1 MRSIHRGAWAFFVL
15 ALSLGACAR
24 GTKTKA
30 VYETVDV
37 EKRNIVVS
45 ATATGSIEPVF
56 TVEVKSKASGEIIE
70 MHAETGDDV
79 KPHQLLARVDPREA
93 RTALAQAKADLGVAE
108 AQLANAKME
117 MARADTFYKR
127 QIITQVEY
135 ETDRLAYASATAGVV
150 RAQSAL
156 DNAQD
161 QMDDTEIR
169 APMSATIIAKSAE
182 LGTVISSPTRDVGGG
197 TVLFTMAN
205 LDTVQVRAMVDETDI
220 GKIAAGL
227 PASISVDA
235 FPDRKF
241 EGSVLKIEPQATV
254 NQNVTMFPVLV
265 RLANPGHALKPGMNG
280 EVEVHVGNRQDVLAI
295 PYSALRTQS
304 DVASAA
310 TVLGL
315 DPQDVQQ
322 QLALASQSGGAAGAS
337 AGGANGRTPGQR
349 GEAAANPGPSDS
361 TGARRDSTKAVAGGA
376 GTITLPNGSTI
387 ELPPGVKESDVR
399 AAMNKRMSGQELSDD
414 ERALLRKVFSR
425 AGGGGG
431 GGGRSGGGFGGRQSR
446 AMASNYIVFVMRNGK
461 PVPVQIK
468 TGLTDLDYV
477 EVLSGLNE
485 GDKVLLLPSAG
496 LVNSQRD
503 MRERFQRMTG
513 GGGLPGVQQSSGQR
527 PTTTGSR

>member
-1 MRSIHRGAWAFFVL
+1 MRRIHRGAWAFVIL
-15 ALSLGACAR
+15 ILSVGACAR
-24 GTKTKA
+24 SSKNKA
-30 VYETVDV
+30 TYETVDV

-45 ATATGSIEPVF
+45 ATATGTIEPVR
-56 TVEVKSKASGEIIE
+56 TVDVKSKASGEIIE
-70 MHAETGDDV
+70 MRVETGDEV
-79 KPHQLLARVDPREA
+79 KPQQLLARIDPREA
-93 RTALAQAKADLGVAE
+93 RTTLAQAQADLQVAK

-117 MARADTFYKR
+117 LARADTFYKR

-135 ETDRLAYASATAGVV
+135 ENTRLSYATANAGVV
-150 RAQSAL
+150 RAQGAL

-169 APMSATIIAKSAE
+169 APVLGTIIAKNVE

-220 GKIAAGL
+220 GKIAPGL
-227 PASISVDA
+227 PSTISVDA
-235 FPDRKF
+235 FPDHKF

-295 PYSALRTQS
+295 PYSALRTQQ

-322 QLALASQSGGAAGAS
+322 QLAMAQSGGAAGA
-337 AGGANGRTPGQR
+337 NGRATGQR
-349 GEAAANPGPSDS
+349 GEASANPSPSDS
-361 TGARRDSTKAVAGGA
+361 TGARRDGTQAAPPTGGA
-376 GTITLPNGSTI
+376 GTMTLPNGATVT
-387 ELPPGVKESDVR
+387 LPPGVKESDVR
-399 AAMNKRMSGQELSDD
+399 SVMQKRMSGQDLSDD
-414 ERALLRKVFSR
+414 DRALMRKVFAR

-431 GGGRSGGGFGGRQSR
+431 RTGGGGFGGRQSR
-446 AMASNYIVFVMRNGK
+446 AMASNYIVFVLRDGK
-461 PVPVQIK
+461 PTPIQIR

-496 LVNSQRD
+496 LVNSQKEMRD
-503 MRERFQRMTG
+503 RFQRMTG
-513 GGGLPGVQQSSGQR
+513 GGGLPGVNQSSGQR
-527 PTTTGSR
+527 PTTSGSR

>member
-1 MRSIHRGAWAFFVL
+1 MRRMVRRAWAFAVL
-15 ALSLGACAR
+15 ALALGACAR

-45 ATATGSIEPVF
+45 ATATGTIEPVL
-56 TVEVKSKASGEIIE
+56 TVDVKSKASGEIIQ
-70 MHAETGDDV
+70 MRAETGDEV
-79 KPHQLLARVDPREA
+79 KPQQLLARVDPREA
-93 RTALAQAKADLGVAE
+93 RTTLAQAQADLQVAK

-135 ETDRLAYASATAGVV
+135 ETARLSDATANAGVV
-150 RAQSAL
+150 RAQGAL

-169 APMSATIIAKSAE
+169 APMSGTIIVKNVE
-182 LGTVISSPTRDVGGG
+182 LGTVISSPTHDVGGG

-220 GKIAAGL
+220 GKIAAGFQ
-227 PASISVDA
+227 ATISVDA

-241 EGSVLKIEPQATV
+241 EGTVLKIEPKATV

-295 PYSALRTQS
+295 PYSALRTQQ

-322 QLALASQSGGAAGAS
+322 QLAMAQGGAA
-337 AGGANGRTPGQR
+337 GANGRTPGR
-349 GEAAANPGPSDS
+349 GEAAANPGPMDS
-361 TGARRDSTKAVAGGA
+361 TGTGRDSTTANAPAAGA

-387 ELPPGVKESDVR
+387 TLPPGVKEADVR
-399 AAMNKRMSGQELSDD
+399 AVMNKRMSGQDLSDD
-414 ERALLRKVFSR
+414 DRALMRKVFARS
-425 AGGGGG
+425 GG
-431 GGGRSGGGFGGRQSR
+431 GGGRSGGGGGGGFGGRQSR
-446 AMASNYIVFVMRNGK
+446 AMASNYIVFVLRNGK
-461 PVPVQIK
+461 PTPVQIH

-496 LVNSQRD
+496 LVNSQRE

-513 GGGLPGVQQSSGQR
+513 GGGLPGVQQSSGGTQR
-527 PTTTGSR
+527 PTSGPR

>member
-1 MRSIHRGAWAFFVL
+1 MRRIHGGAWALLIV
-15 ALSLGACAR
+15 ALSLAACAR

-30 VYETVDV
+30 VYETADV

-45 ATATGSIEPVF
+45 ATATGTIEPVL

-70 MHAETGDDV
+70 MRAETGDDV
-79 KPHQLLARVDPREA
+79 KPQQLLARVDPREA
-93 RTALAQAKADLGVAE
+93 RTALAQTQADLQVAK

-117 MARADTFYKR
+117 LSRADTFYKA

-135 ETDRLAYASATAGVV
+135 ENTRLAYASANAGVV
-150 RAQSAL
+150 RAQSSL

-169 APMSATIIAKSAE
+169 APLPGPIIVKNVE

-220 GKIAAGL
+220 GKIEPGL
-227 PASISVDA
+227 PATISVDA

-265 RLANPGHALKPGMNG
+265 RLGNPGHALKPGMYG

-295 PYSALRTQS
+295 PYSALRTQQ

-322 QLALASQSGGAAGAS
+322 QLAMAQSGGAE
-337 AGGANGRTPGQR
+337 GRTPGR

-361 TGARRDSTKAVAGGA
+361 TGARRDSTAAKPPAGGA
-376 GTITLPNGSTI
+376 GTMTLPNGSTI
-387 ELPPGVKESDVR
+387 TLPPGVKESDVR
-399 AAMNKRMSGQELSDD
+399 ALMQKRMSGQELSDD
-414 ERALLRKVFSR
+414 ERALMRKVFARS
-425 AGGGGG
+425 GGGG
-431 GGGRSGGGFGGRQSR
+431 GGGRSGGFGGRQSR
-446 AMASNYIVFVMRNGK
+446 AMASNYIVFVLRDAK
-461 PVPVQIK
+461 PTPVQIR

-496 LVNSQRD
+496 LVNSQKE
-503 MRERFQRMTG
+503 MRERFTRMTG
-513 GGGLPGVQQSSGQR
+513 GGGLPGVQQSGQR
-527 PTTTGSR
+527 PTTGGR

>member
-1 MRSIHRGAWAFFVL
+1 MRRIHRGAWAL
-15 ALSLGACAR
+15 LILMLSLGACAR
-24 GTKTKA
+24 SSKTKA
-30 VYETVDV
+30 TYETVDV

-45 ATATGSIEPVF
+45 ATATGTIEPVF
-56 TVEVKSKASGEIIE
+56 TVDVKSKASGEIIE
-70 MHAETGDDV
+70 MRAETGDEV
-79 KPHQLLARVDPREA
+79 KPQQLLARIDPREA
-93 RTALAQAKADLGVAE
+93 RTTLAQTQADLQVAK
-108 AQLANAKME
+108 AQLANSKME
-117 MARADTFYKR
+117 LARADTFYKR

-135 ETDRLAYASATAGVV
+135 ENTRLSYATANAGVV
-150 RAQSAL
+150 RAQGAL

-169 APMSATIIAKSAE
+169 APLSGTIIAKNVE

-197 TVLFTMAN
+197 TVLLRMAN

-220 GKIAAGL
+220 GKIAPGL
-227 PASISVDA
+227 PASITVDA

-295 PYSALRTQS
+295 PYAALRTQQ

-322 QLALASQSGGAAGAS
+322 QLAMAEQGA
-337 AGGANGRTPGQR
+337 GRTPGR

-361 TGARRDSTKAVAGGA
+361 TGARRDSTQAQPPAGGG
-376 GTITLPNGSTI
+376 GTMTLPNGSTVT
-387 ELPPGVKESDVR
+387 LPPGVKEADVR
-399 AAMNKRMSGQELSDD
+399 AVMQKRMSGQDLSDD
-414 ERALLRKVFSR
+414 DRALMRKVFAR
-425 AGGGGG
+425 AGGGSG
-431 GGGRSGGGFGGRQSR
+431 GGGRMGGGGFGGRQTR
-446 AMASNYIVFVMRNGK
+446 ALASNYIVFVLRNGK
-461 PVPVQIK
+461 PTPVQIR

-485 GDKVLLLPSAG
+485 GEKVLLLPSAG
-496 LVNSQRD
+496 LVNSQKE
-503 MRERFQRMTG
+503 MRERFTRMTG

-527 PTTTGSR
+527 PTTTTGSR